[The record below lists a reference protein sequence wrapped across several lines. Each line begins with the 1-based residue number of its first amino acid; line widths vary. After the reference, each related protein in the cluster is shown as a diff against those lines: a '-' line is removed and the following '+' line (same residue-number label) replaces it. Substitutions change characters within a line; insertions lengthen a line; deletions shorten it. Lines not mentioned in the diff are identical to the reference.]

1 MALTQTLADL
11 LALLEDFRRAML
23 SQTLIKKLDRLSV
36 LLLLEV
42 GVPDPGVHP
51 AAEQRRINQRAHTHT
66 HTSQCCSGAEHL
78 LGDLSVIFAVLSSH
92 LDGLLTQ
99 LSALLKLTLFKAHS

>member
-23 SQTLIKKLDRLSV
+23 SQTLIKKLDRLSM

-51 AAEQRRINQRAHTHT
+51 AAEQRRINQRTHT

-99 LSALLKLTLFKAHS
+99 LSALLKLTLFKTHS